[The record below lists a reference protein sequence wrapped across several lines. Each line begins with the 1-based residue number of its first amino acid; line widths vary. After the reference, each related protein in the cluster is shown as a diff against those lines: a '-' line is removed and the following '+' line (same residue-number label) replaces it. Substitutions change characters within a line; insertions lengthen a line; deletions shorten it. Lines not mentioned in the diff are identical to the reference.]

1 MRKTPSAG
9 FFSGPNVVVSTFVDK
24 FKAIQKRKKGN
35 ESTKFFVMFA
45 FPSTMCLCPSV
56 FS

>member
-9 FFSGPNVVVSTFVDK
+9 FFSGTNVVSTFVDK

-35 ESTKFFVMFA
+35 ESTKSFVMFP
-45 FPSTMCLCPSV
+45 FPSTLCLCPSV